1 MKLQVGVKLLIKNT
15 AGQFLFI
22 QRSSP
27 LADGTGIKWDIPGGR
42 INPGEGLIDALK
54 REIREE
60 VGINLTTEPKLL
72 SAQDIFI
79 TDANLHIVRLT
90 YAASFDGEAILGDE
104 HQKMQWLTAQEAI
117 AIDTDPYLRAVLN
130 TL

>member
-22 QRSSP
+22 QRNSP
-27 LADGTGIKWDIPGGR
+27 LPDGTGIKWDIPGGR
-42 INPGEGLIDALK
+42 INPDESLINALK
-54 REIREE
+54 REVREE
-60 VGINLTTEPKLL
+60 VRVNLIAEPTLL

-79 TDANLHIVRLT
+79 PDADLHVVRLT
-90 YAASFDGEAILGDE
+90 YIASFDEEIILGDE
-104 HQKMQWLTAQEAI
+104 HQTMQWLTTKEA
-117 AIDTDPYLRAVLN
+117 ASLDTDPYLRTVLN